1 MNTNEKEKTKALMQA
16 IRHIA
21 YLEGMMEVKY
31 NTAPNSE
38 LRHFYAELK
47 EPCED
52 MCILL
57 QARLDSIA
65 TTTTDREELFPNG

>member
-1 MNTNEKEKTKALMQA
+1 MNTNEKEKAKALMQA
-16 IRHIA
+16 IRHIV
-21 YLEGMMEVKY
+21 YLEGMMEGKY

-38 LRHFYAELK
+38 LRNFYAELK

-65 TTTTDREELFPNG
+65 NTTNREEIFPNG